1 MDVKNVTGGI
11 LIFIVRDR
19 IFNYKILNVGHND
32 NKA

>member
-1 MDVKNVTGGI
+1 MDAKNVTGGI

-19 IFNYKILNVGHND
+19 ISVTKILTISHND